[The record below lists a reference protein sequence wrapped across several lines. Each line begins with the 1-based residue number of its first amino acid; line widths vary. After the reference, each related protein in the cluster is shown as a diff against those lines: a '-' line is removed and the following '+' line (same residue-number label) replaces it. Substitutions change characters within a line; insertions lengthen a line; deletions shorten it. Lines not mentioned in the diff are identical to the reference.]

1 MKEENS
7 LVMNIGGISTLLKC
21 DNNSFLAQIRDIYS
35 NFISNDSNPVL
46 LIEMEELP
54 EKKGHDLN
62 LDSPIVTNNKNLYRF
77 FGQYFSGEF
86 DLHNL
91 EGKLKYTGYRS
102 LNNYL
107 RIVYSLILLKEN
119 GFLVHAASL
128 IRNGSGFLFPGKS
141 GTGKTTITRLSTDST
156 PLSDEVSLVKMV
168 NGEFHVFG
176 TPFWNNLTV
185 TGENTHACLKHIYLP
200 KKDKKN
206 YKKSVNSIMALKNL
220 IPNVLFFLDDNELK
234 MQLFDICHDFVN
246 TVPAYDLH
254 FLPNPSF
261 WGVITEE

>member
-1 MKEENS
+1 MNKRNS
-7 LVMNIGGISTLLKC
+7 LIMDIGGISILLKS
-21 DNNSFLAQIRDIYS
+21 DKDDFLAQIRDIYS

-46 LIEMEELP
+46 LIEMEELT
-54 EKKGHDLN
+54 EKKGPDLN
-62 LDSPIVTNNKNLYRF
+62 LDSPIVTNNKNLYSF

-86 DLHNL
+86 NL
-91 EGKLKYTGYRS
+91 DTLDGKLKYTNCKS

-107 RIVYSLILLKEN
+107 RIVYSLILLNEN

-128 IRNGSGFLFPGKS
+128 IKNDSGFLFPGKS

-168 NGEFHVFG
+168 NGEYHVFG
-176 TPFWNNLTV
+176 TPFWNNLIV

-206 YKKSVNSIMALKNL
+206 YRKSVNSIRVLENL

-234 MQLFDICHDFVN
+234 MQLFDICYDFA
-246 TVPAYDLH
+246 TTIPSYELH
-254 FLPNPSF
+254 FLPDPSF
-261 WGVITEE
+261 WSVINER